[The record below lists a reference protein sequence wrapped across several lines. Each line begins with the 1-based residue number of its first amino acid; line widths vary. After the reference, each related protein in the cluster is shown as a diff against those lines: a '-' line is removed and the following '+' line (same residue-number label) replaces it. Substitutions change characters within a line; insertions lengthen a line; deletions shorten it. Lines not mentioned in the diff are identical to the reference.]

1 MSESGNPS
9 SGRPPQ
15 SPSRAMLTTSPVSRP
30 VVRRESPA
38 PRGIDAGHGLTPRR
52 ILDAILYWWKAALPA
67 GVVLALVGAAV
78 VLATFEKQ
86 YEASA
91 WIRIEQRAPFVA
103 FPLEDDDRT
112 DAYVETQVQLLRS
125 PKVLQAV
132 MLVAGVAQVR
142 EIAEQRDPV
151 RWLQS
156 QIRVKVVGKSELHTV
171 SFQCSDPKAAALV
184 VNAVMRSYFKLRDE
198 EEAGRVKG
206 ILETLKEEEAN
217 LAQTVNRLRSEANA
231 LAKSLTGK
239 DLFLALPEQVVDR
252 SRPFADSEARL
263 IAAQVEVTML
273 EAELK
278 ALEDVQAQPQE
289 GVAASVVDKAVLD
302 DHQVMKQTALI
313 QELNARLSELELRA
327 AKGKAD
333 PAYQKLAKEVAEQS
347 RKLDDLKLTVGQ
359 QAKEQLKATRGAR
372 HDEQVAELQLKL
384 ARRRTERDLWRD
396 NIEAEK
402 AKELKAAGKS
412 GEDILNLKFKQEEL
426 ARTEKLRD
434 VIAERALQLKTE
446 QNAPPR
452 VRALDDPVPPPTE
465 PVQGLPYRNLMLVA
479 LGSLCAPFGLAILK
493 EQLTRRVTD
502 SEHLEQQAHLTV
514 IGEIARLPSRST
526 AVQGPAT
533 GRRLQRAVG
542 LFEESVD
549 ALRTNLLLSMEGQPL
564 RILAITSAVSQE
576 GKTSVA
582 VQLAV
587 SIARATHEPTLLI
600 DGDLRSPSVHRVFD
614 LPLAPGFTKVLA
626 GKCPVEEAIV
636 PTGAENVDVLP
647 AGELSMSPH
656 RLLGNGNLDTL
667 LRSLPAKYRYIVVDT
682 PPVLAAS
689 ESLILARSADAFL
702 MCAMRNVS
710 RLSQVEKATERLT
723 ATGGRLAGTVLSGVP
738 VSQYVRRYGTY
749 YPSEST
755 E

>member
-1 MSESGNPS
+1 MSQSGDPS

-15 SPSRAMLTTSPVSRP
+15 SPPRAMLTTSPVSRP

-38 PRGIDAGHGLTPRR
+38 PRGTDAGQGLTPRR
-52 ILDAILYWWKAALPA
+52 ILHAILYWWKAALPA

-86 YEASA
+86 YEASR
-91 WIRIEQRAPFVA
+91 WVRIEQRAPFVA
-103 FPLEDDDRT
+103 FPLKDDDRT
-112 DAYVETQVQLLRS
+112 DAYVETQVELLRS

-132 MLVAGVAQVR
+132 MVVPGVAQVR

-156 QIRVKVVGKSELHTV
+156 QIRVKGVGKSELHTV
-171 SFQCSDPKAAALV
+171 SFQCSDPAAAALV
-184 VNAVMRSYFKLRDE
+184 VNAVMDSYFNLCKG
-198 EEAGRVKG
+198 EEARRVSD
-206 ILETLKEEEAN
+206 ILEVLETEETS
-217 LAQTVNRLRSEANA
+217 LAQTVTRLRGEANT

-239 DLFLALPEQVVDR
+239 DLFLALPEKVSDR
-252 SRPFADSEARL
+252 SRTFTDSETRL
-263 IAAQVEVTML
+263 MAAQMEVTML
-273 EAELK
+273 DAELK
-278 ALEDVQAQPQE
+278 TLEGIQKQPR
-289 GVAASVVDKAVLD
+289 GDVAASVVDKAVLD
-302 DHQVMKQTALI
+302 NPQVMRQNALI

-333 PAYQKLAKEVAEQS
+333 PAYQKLAKEVAEES
-347 RKLDDLKLTVGQ
+347 RKLDDLKLAAGQ
-359 QAKEQLKATRGAR
+359 QAKEQWKANRDAS

-384 ARRRTERDLWRD
+384 ARRQKEWDLWRD
-396 NIEAEK
+396 YIASEK
-402 AKELKAAGKS
+402 AKELKAAGPS
-412 GEDILNLKFKQEEL
+412 GEDILNLKFKQDEL
-426 ARTEKLRD
+426 ARAEKVLEM
-434 VIAERALQLKTE
+434 ISERSLQLKTE
-446 QNAPPR
+446 RSAPDR
-452 VRALDDPVPPPTE
+452 VRALDDPVKPPTE
-465 PVQGLPYRNLMLVA
+465 PVQGLPYLNLMLVV
-479 LGSLCAPFGLAILK
+479 LGGLCAPFGLAILK
-493 EQLTRRVTD
+493 EQFTRRVTD

-514 IGEIARLPSRST
+514 IGEIARLPSRSA

-542 LFEESVD
+542 LFEESVN
-549 ALRTNLLLSMEGQPL
+549 ALRTNLLLSLEGQPL

-600 DGDLRSPSVHRVFD
+600 DGDLRSPGVHRVFD

-647 AGELSMSPH
+647 AGELSTSPH
-656 RLLGNGNLDTL
+656 RLLGNGNLETL